1 MHPLKDSKYT
11 VSYILDTTVIDSDT
25 HHTHSLGVNSLEYDH
40 NREILFSGGRD
51 GMILMHSPTEESK
64 SNPDYD
70 DFDRLNLT
78 ASEVK
83 SFIKNNLTNE
93 PVILSLEESI
103 RRGMDYIRPQ
113 KTCYRMITSLQL
125 HLDWIT
131 DMCVLPQT
139 SLVAS
144 CSHDSAVKLWNYE
157 TNVVSTLGFHN
168 DYVKSMDFNQNE
180 LVSGGLD
187 RSIRLWDIV
196 KQEESA
202 FFTSTE
208 ENRSVYTLGCHG
220 NMIVSGGP
228 SQIIYLFDKRCIKK
242 PVRSFIGHTDAVRSL
257 CLKDRG
263 ILSGSSDATI
273 KLWDLRTNRIMR
285 NLDIHES
292 SVWSLYVPEEQSD
305 FDIFYSGDKN
315 GLLMKTDLRSSNLSD
330 FDIFNE
336 DYLNSRMN
344 QNLGIATAVADLNF
358 HSGLNLKENGHSDK
372 AGILSITGSSDS
384 IWASSA
390 SNNLGYIT
398 DWTIPK
404 TDKLLLYQGIKLN
417 RNLSMLN
424 ITSRNSFETSRGENV
439 DIASQLSSENLDY
452 IDDALISQMKLHKPI
467 FEVGGSLS
475 ATTSGLRNL
484 TMKDSESES
493 EVDDGRQ
500 SYLVNLNG
508 GPSFEF
514 IINDDY
520 EDSIQNTIRNKFGKK
535 PLDIV
540 FQKLPDG
547 YVSVVPYNSRPI
559 EVLRGKHGIIK
570 CRMLNNRRHVAAL
583 DDGGKMYIFD
593 VIDCSL
599 KREIHLSDHG
609 NKSAETDIDTQF
621 DELIQSIQTMES
633 LPMWCSAHAKA
644 GKLVITMDEFNFASC
659 DIYLDEFEMEYK
671 DFKFDYD
678 ENLDPES
685 TKLNVGK
692 LVLKSLFLGF
702 ADYEKDSLKTRD
714 AMLPC
719 NHTTVQ
725 RTATNS
731 SNVLSKVINK
741 ENLVSLAS
749 VNDSIGEKSSDV
761 EKEKSKRKFFS
772 KYKAAASSTTSPS
785 NNEASSAEHVKRLTE
800 AEILANMSSYSELQN
815 YVASGQLKLKNVV
828 DHNPEV
834 TQSNDVLIVISE
846 KGKTETKALF
856 SSRKS
861 EIENNYTTLEKMM
874 PLWALKYLLF
884 GYATVKETP
893 KIVFQIVPHP
903 SISTESMGGFDS
915 HRLNAYQQL
924 RIARVCEFVREKL
937 PESLQE
943 KNIQLWCKGQKLDP
957 HMTLLTVKTRI
968 WRTSADTELV
978 FSFEE

>member
-1 MHPLKDSKYT
+1 MHPLKDSKYSI
-11 VSYILDTTVIDSDT
+11 SYILDTTVIDSDT
-25 HHTHSLGVNSLEYDH
+25 STTHSLGVNSLQYDVD
-40 NREILFSGGRD
+40 REILFSGGRD
-51 GMILMHSPTEESK
+51 GMILMHFPTEELK
-64 SNPDYD
+64 LDPDYD
-70 DFDRLNLT
+70 DFDQLNLT
-78 ASEVK
+78 APEVK

-93 PVILSLEESI
+93 PVIMSLEESI
-103 RRGMDYIRPQ
+103 RRGMDHIRPQ
-113 KTCYRMITSLQL
+113 KSCYKMKKSAQM

-144 CSHDSAVKLWNYE
+144 CSHDSAVRLWNYE
-157 TNVVSTLGFHN
+157 TNVISTVGFHN
-168 DYVKSMDFNQNE
+168 DYVKTMDFNKKE

-187 RSIRLWDIV
+187 RSIRLWDIA

-208 ENRSVYTLGCHG
+208 ENRSVYALACHG

-228 SQIIYLFDKRCIKK
+228 SQTIYLFDKRTMIK

-292 SVWSLYVPEEQSD
+292 SVWSLYVPKEQSD

-336 DYLNSRMN
+336 NYLNSRMN
-344 QNLGIATAVADLNF
+344 QSLGIATTVADLNSY
-358 HSGLNLKENGHSDK
+358 SGMSSNRNEQFDK
-372 AGILSITGSSDS
+372 AGVLSITGSSNS

-390 SNNLGYIT
+390 TSDLGFIT

-424 ITSRNSFETSRGENV
+424 MTNRNSIETTRAENL
-439 DIASQLSSENLDY
+439 DIASQFSSESLDY
-452 IDDALISQMKLHKPI
+452 IDDALKSQMKLHRPT

-475 ATTSGLRNL
+475 ASGLRNL
-484 TMKDSESES
+484 TVNDSETES
-493 EVDDGRQ
+493 EVDDGRE
-500 SYLVNLNG
+500 SYFVNLNG

-514 IINDDY
+514 ITNDDY
-520 EDSIQNTIRNKFGKK
+520 EDPIHNTIRNNFEKK

-540 FQKLPDG
+540 FQRLPDG

-599 KREIHLSDHG
+599 KKEIHLSDHG
-609 NKSAETDIDTQF
+609 NKSTEMDIDTQF
-621 DELIQSIQTMES
+621 DHFIQNIQTMES

-644 GKLVITMDEFNFASC
+644 GKLVITMEESDFASC
-659 DIYLDEFEMEYK
+659 DIYLDEFETEYRN
-671 DFKFDYD
+671 FRFDYD
-678 ENLDPES
+678 ENSDPES

-702 ADYEKDSLKTRD
+702 ADYEKESLKTRN
-714 AMLPC
+714 ANLSC
-719 NHTTVQ
+719 NQ
-725 RTATNS
+725 SGIRRTSTAS

-749 VNDSIGEKSSDV
+749 VNDSIGEKSSDND
-761 EKEKSKRKFFS
+761 KEKAKRKFFG
-772 KYKAAASSTTSPS
+772 KYKAASSSTASAS
-785 NNEASSAEHVKRLTE
+785 NNEESSAEQMKNLTE
-800 AEILANMSSYSELQN
+800 ADILPNLNSYSELQN
-815 YVASGQLKLKNVV
+815 YIATGQLKPKIVI

-834 TQSNDVLIVISE
+834 SQSNDVLIVISE
-846 KGKTETKALF
+846 KGMTETKALF

-861 EIENNYTTLEKMM
+861 EIESCYPILEKVM

-884 GYATVKETP
+884 GYAAVKDTP
-893 KIVFQIVPHP
+893 KIVFLIVPHP
-903 SISTESMGGFDS
+903 SINAESLEGFDS

-943 KNIQLWCKGQKLDP
+943 KRIQLWCKGQKLDP
-957 HMTLLTVKTRI
+957 RMTLLTVKTRI

-978 FSFEE
+978 FSFED